1 VGIHCCCEADGT
13 NTDLKQNIVQTADG
27 GARPLTLARR
37 SLDMARWMV
46 PGAVLVL
53 LPKCPA
59 CLAAYIAIGTG
70 FGISI
75 STATYVRLLLVIVCI
90 TSLLLLAARLLPRL
104 FQSVTRPREYLVER
118 K

>member
-1 VGIHCCCEADGT
+1 VGTHCCCEAGEADA
-13 NTDLKQNIVQTADG
+13 DREQNGAQTADG
-27 GARPLTLARR
+27 GAPPLTLARR
-37 SLDMARWMV
+37 CMEMARWMV

-90 TSLLLLAARLLPRL
+90 TSLLLLAARLVPRL
-104 FQSVTRPREYLVER
+104 FPSVTRPREYIVESE
-118 K
+118 

>member
-1 VGIHCCCEADGT
+1 VGIHCCCEAGASDA
-13 NTDLKQNIVQTADG
+13 DRKQNGVQTADG
-27 GARPLTLARR
+27 GARQLTLARR
-37 SLDMARWMV
+37 CIDMARWMV

-70 FGISI
+70 FGISV
-75 STATYVRLLLVIVCI
+75 STATYVRLLLMIVCI
-90 TSLLLLAARLLPRL
+90 ASLSLLAARLLPRL